1 MKKFLLYFVAL
12 LPLNAFAQLSAGYY
26 RLQNVETNRY
36 MSIVDTRAEFKIGA
50 SYANYVYADLDAIYM
65 DNDFDGSVVCNPASI
80 CYIEPI
86 SSDMLNLSGQGL
98 NLFQMT
104 GRYLNYLERPDHS
117 FRLFATGSGGGMT
130 VTRYLIDN
138 TSHGTYF
145 HPAVGDGTDA
155 ANNRNWKFLQVTLDD
170 AQCLGVKPELQVT
183 ADGSY
188 WTTLYAGFPCQPSDA
203 AMKAYYVSKVDNTFG
218 LAVISAL
225 PNNIIASEVPV
236 LIQCTGATPKV
247 NKMTLLAPNTTGVP
261 SNNLLVGN
269 YYCNDQ
275 QNSSDEKERGHHNVT
290 DYNASTMRVLGLT
303 TDGNLAFVKSDI
315 KYLPANKAYLKVS
328 GTAPDVF
335 RVVTEEEYQE
345 IVTGINE
352 IASPVNNGQKV
363 IYDLQGRRITAPSK
377 GLYIVNGKKM
387 VIK

>member
-1 MKKFLLYFVAL
+1 MKKYLLYFMAL
-12 LPLNAFAQLSAGYY
+12 LPLSAFAQLTAGYY
-26 RLQNVETNRY
+26 RVSNVMTGRY
-36 MSIVDTRAEFKIGA
+36 LSIVDTKAEFKIGA
-50 SYANYVYADLDAIYM
+50 TYANNVYADLKAIYM
-65 DNDFDGSVVCNPASI
+65 EVDYDKIICNPASI
-80 CYIEPI
+80 CYIDPVN
-86 SSDMLNLSGQGL
+86 SNSLNLKGQGL
-98 NLFQMT
+98 DLYDKAH
-104 GRYLNYLERPDHS
+104 RYLNYIQRPDGT
-117 FRLFATGSGGGMT
+117 FWLYATGSAAGIT
-130 VTRYLIDN
+130 ATKYLIDN

-145 HPAVGDGTDA
+145 HPQIGDENTTST
-155 ANNRNWKFLQVTLDD
+155 NRNWNILQITQSD
-170 AQCLGVKPELQVT
+170 AQCFGLKPEQQVT

-188 WTTLYAGFPCQPSDA
+188 WSTMYAGFPCKPSDA
-203 AMKAYYVSKVDNTFG
+203 TMKAYYVSKVDNTFG

-225 PNNIIASEVPV
+225 PNNIVASEVPV
-236 LIQCTGATPKV
+236 LIQCTGATPKE
-247 NKMTLLAPNTTGVP
+247 NKMTLLDPNTTGVP
-261 SNNLLVGN
+261 QNNQLKGN

-275 QNSSDEKERGHHNVT
+275 EKSSDDVEKKHHNVT
-290 DYNASTMRVLGLT
+290 AYDAATMRMLGQT
-303 TDGNLAFVKSDI
+303 TDGKLAFVKSNI

>member
-1 MKKFLLYFVAL
+1 MKKYLLYFMAL
-12 LPLNAFAQLSAGYY
+12 LPLSAFAQLTAGYY
-26 RLQNVETNRY
+26 RVSNVMTGRY
-36 MSIVDTRAEFKIGA
+36 LSIVDTKAEFKIGA
-50 SYANYVYADLDAIYM
+50 TYANNVYADLKAIYM
-65 DNDFDGSVVCNPASI
+65 EVDYDKIICNPASI
-80 CYIEPI
+80 CYIDPVN
-86 SSDMLNLSGQGL
+86 SNSLNLKGQGL
-98 NLFQMT
+98 DLHAMT
-104 GRYLNYLERPDHS
+104 GKYLNYIQRPDGT
-117 FRLFATGSGGGMT
+117 FWLYATGSAAGMT
-130 VTRYLIDN
+130 ATKYLIDN

-145 HPAVGDGTDA
+145 HPQIGDENTTST
-155 ANNRNWKFLQVTLDD
+155 NRNWNILQITQSD
-170 AQCLGVKPELQVT
+170 AQCFGLKPEQQVT

-188 WTTLYAGFPCQPSDA
+188 WSTMYAGFPCKPSDA
-203 AMKAYYVSKVDNTFG
+203 TMKAYYVSKVDNTFG

-225 PNNIIASEVPV
+225 PNNIVASEVPV
-236 LIQCTGATPKV
+236 LIQCTGATPKE
-247 NKMTLLAPNTTGVP
+247 NKMTLLDPNTTGVP
-261 SNNLLVGN
+261 QNNQLKGN

-275 QNSSDEKERGHHNVT
+275 EKSSDDVEKKHHNVT
-290 DYNASTMRVLGLT
+290 AYDAATMRMLGQT
-303 TDGNLAFVKSDI
+303 TDGKLAFVKSNI

>member
-1 MKKFLLYFVAL
+1 MKKYLLYFMAL
-12 LPLNAFAQLSAGYY
+12 LPLSAFAQLTAGYY
-26 RLQNVETNRY
+26 RVSNVMTGRY
-36 MSIVDTRAEFKIGA
+36 LSIVDTKAEFKIGA
-50 SYANYVYADLDAIYM
+50 TYANNVYADLKAIYM
-65 DNDFDGSVVCNPASI
+65 EVDYDKIICNPASI
-80 CYIEPI
+80 CYIDPVN
-86 SSDMLNLSGQGL
+86 SNSLNLKGQGL
-98 NLFQMT
+98 DLHAMT
-104 GRYLNYLERPDHS
+104 GKYLNYIQRPDGT
-117 FRLFATGSGGGMT
+117 FWLYATGSAAGIT
-130 VTRYLIDN
+130 ATKYLIDN

-145 HPAVGDGTDA
+145 HPSIGDENTTST
-155 ANNRNWKFLQVTLDD
+155 NRNWNILQITQSD
-170 AQCLGVKPELQVT
+170 AQCFGLKPEQQVT

-188 WTTLYAGFPCQPSDA
+188 WSTMYAGFPCKPSDA
-203 AMKAYYVSKVDNTFG
+203 TMKAYYVSKVDNTFG

-225 PNNIIASEVPV
+225 PNNIVASEVPV
-236 LIQCTGATPKV
+236 LIQCTGATPKE
-247 NKMTLLAPNTTGVP
+247 NKMTLLDPNTTGVP
-261 SNNLLVGN
+261 QNNQLKGN

-275 QNSSDEKERGHHNVT
+275 EKSSDDVEKKHHNVT
-290 DYNASTMRVLGLT
+290 AYDAATMRMLGQT
-303 TDGNLAFVKSDI
+303 TDGKLAFVKSNI